1 MSVSARNN
9 NVPAIW
15 AKNAN
20 TTIPNPPVV
29 GLGYRNTALS
39 NAIIEGG
46 QLYKSLGD
54 SAAWNQY
61 LYELSSVA
69 QAAEVYGIM
78 PYSGITAYKDRSL
91 TLYTDG
97 KLYRAKSDV
106 PVGTP
111 CTDATY
117 WELYV
122 PDGVQV
128 SPPITAS
135 AGVTLYVDYSK
146 STSGDGL
153 TAASAFKNFTECFAA
168 VRAKFAAANGIFVS
182 AEWLPLFTII
192 ATSGSSSQTIEPGDW
207 RFQQLGVE
215 IRFQK
220 AFTLNSDIYVQGCV
234 TKFSH
239 SGSGSLTVKGAFVGS
254 TSDITIDCPLTVTN
268 ASTTTDDGAGSSFRN
283 CDLTINV
290 GKTYTIVGTKRG
302 LRVSGCSINV
312 YGTLAA
318 RSTSGS
324 ENHSNTLIAS
334 DVYLSGTVTLD
345 SSSGLAS
352 TMVAVQNSVIRNSG
366 SFRARYMELI
376 GSTVINVGTL
386 STGSQYAPHPVYGI
400 VLRGSNF
407 VNQGGTLGQL
417 GSYDPGTKGAATVGG
432 FVAAGALQKN
442 QWPGTA
448 AWITF
453 GNGAYYND

>member
-9 NVPAIW
+9 NIPAIW

-29 GLGYRNTALS
+29 GLGYRNTALT

-61 LYELSSVA
+61 LYELSAVA

-78 PYSGITAYKDRSL
+78 PYSEFTAYKDRSL

-111 CTDATY
+111 CTNTTY
-117 WELYV
+117 WEQYI

-128 SPPITAS
+128 APPITAS

-146 STSGDGL
+146 SVSGDGL

-168 VRAKFAAANGIFVS
+168 VRTKFAAANGIFVS
-182 AEWLPLFTII
+182 SRWLPLFTII
-192 ATSGSSSQTIEPGDW
+192 ATSGSSSQTIESGEW
-207 RFQQLGVE
+207 RFQQLGIE

-220 AFTLNSDIYVQGCV
+220 AFTLNNDIYVQGCV
-234 TKFSH
+234 TKFSR
-239 SGSGSLTVKGAFVGS
+239 SGSGSLTVNGAFVAS
-254 TSDITIDCPLTVTN
+254 TSDIVVDCPLVVTN
-268 ASTTTDDGAGSSFRN
+268 TSTTTDDGAGSSFRN
-283 CDLTINV
+283 CDLTINA
-290 GKTYTIVGTKRG
+290 GQTYTIAGAKSG
-302 LRVSGCSINV
+302 LRASGCSINV

-318 RSTSGS
+318 RATGGS
-324 ENHSNTLIAS
+324 EGDSNILVATDLF
-334 DVYLSGTVTLD
+334 LSGTVTLD
-345 SSSGLAS
+345 SSAGIAN
-352 TMVAVQNSVIRNSG
+352 TTVGVQNSIIRNNG
-366 SFRARYMELI
+366 SFRVRYMELI
-376 GSTVINVGTL
+376 GSTFINIGTI
-386 STGSQYAPHPVYGI
+386 STGSQYSPNPEFGI

-407 VNQGGTLGQL
+407 VNRGGTLGQL